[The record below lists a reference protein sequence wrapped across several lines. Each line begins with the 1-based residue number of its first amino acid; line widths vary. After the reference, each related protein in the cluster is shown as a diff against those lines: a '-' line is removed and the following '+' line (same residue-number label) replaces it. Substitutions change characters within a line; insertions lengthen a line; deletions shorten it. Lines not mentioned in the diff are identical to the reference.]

1 MSKNLSVLVM
11 GATGNQ
17 GGAVVRNL
25 LPKGHRI
32 RTLTRNPDSPKA
44 QQLANQGKITMST
57 DEKKE
62 LNVMETLLNDQ
73 SYHIEFKVFLT
84 NHVKHAVIALK
95 RLGASPQRI
104 QEYYDTYVKCTPYG
118 YGVDPAR
125 PSEHT
130 ITQDNWQEYF
140 GQHSSFTSYC
150 EFFDQKEKELGME
163 QLLGEYV
170 PSLLPGCVGS
180 LMHGTIHLGWALD
193 SGNRWMIIEGLA
205 YMAFSYVSC
214 RPERTYPATRGQA
227 KDTSVL
233 ESFLR
238 IADAWEADGEA
249 LHNWLEA
256 TLTND
261 KYSAS
266 SGFHPELA
274 VTGTQFNVAKVLA
287 EGHPL
292 IHETPAWIE
301 EQDMATIWEGLY
313 EAVTLL
319 FMTKPGD
326 FLILHL
332 ITSLHAMEQIAN
344 RLPID
349 QQKRAI
355 KCYWTAMLAVI
366 FSSGEVPTRATL
378 EALYSQYQDA
388 VDHEESPMEGKEW
401 EHIVA
406 RALIEAEEHNPKL
419 VYVQRLLWKRF
430 GHRSLFRIAAG
441 NFTNTPEI
449 PKVESGTTVGADRPC

>member
-1 MSKNLSVLVM
+1 
-11 GATGNQ
+11 
-17 GGAVVRNL
+17 
-25 LPKGHRI
+25 
-32 RTLTRNPDSPKA
+32 
-44 QQLANQGKITMST
+44 
-57 DEKKE
+57 
-62 LNVMETLLNDQ
+62 METLLNDQ
-73 SYHIEFKVFLT
+73 SYHIEFNGFLT

-95 RLGASPQRI
+95 RLEASPQRI

-118 YGVDPAR
+118 YGMEPPK
-125 PSEHT
+125 PSEHI

-140 GQHSSFTSYC
+140 GQHCSFTSYC

-214 RPERTYPATRGQA
+214 RPERTYPATR
-227 KDTSVL
+227 
-233 ESFLR
+233 LR
-238 IADAWEADGEA
+238 IADAWESDREA
-249 LHNWLEA
+249 LHGWLEA
-256 TLTND
+256 TLTDD
-261 KYSAS
+261 KYEAS
-266 SGFHPELA
+266 TGFHPELA

-292 IHETPAWIE
+292 IHATPDWIE
-301 EQDMATIWEGLY
+301 DQVMATIWKELH
-313 EAVTLL
+313 EALTLL

-344 RLPID
+344 RLSID
-349 QQKRAI
+349 KQKRAI
-355 KCYWTAMLAVI
+355 KCYWTAILGII
-366 FSSGEVPTRATL
+366 FSRGELPTRATL
-378 EALYSQYQDA
+378 EALHSKYKGA
-388 VDHEESPMEGKEW
+388 VDHDESLTEGEAW
-401 EHIVA
+401 EDIVA
-406 RALIEAEEHNPKL
+406 RALIEEEEHNPKL
-419 VYVQRLLWKRF
+419 VYVQRLLWNRF
-430 GHRSLFRIAAG
+430 GRRSLFRIAASH
-441 NFTNTPEI
+441 FTTTPEI

>member
-44 QQLANQGKITMST
+44 KQLANQGKITMST

-62 LNVMETLLNDQ
+62 LKLMETLLNDQ

-287 EGHPL
+287 KGHPL

>member
-1 MSKNLSVLVM
+1 
-11 GATGNQ
+11 
-17 GGAVVRNL
+17 
-25 LPKGHRI
+25 
-32 RTLTRNPDSPKA
+32 
-44 QQLANQGKITMST
+44 MST
-57 DEKKE
+57 DEQKT
-62 LNVMETLLNDQ
+62 LNVVEALLNDQ
-73 SYHIEFKVFLT
+73 SYHIEFNGFLT
-84 NHVKHAVIALK
+84 NHVKHAVIALN
-95 RLGASPQRI
+95 RLGAWPQRI
-104 QEYYDTYVKCTPYG
+104 QEYYDSYAKCTTYG
-118 YGVDPAR
+118 YGLERAR
-125 PSEHT
+125 SSEHT

>member
-1 MSKNLSVLVM
+1 ME
-11 GATGNQ
+11 
-17 GGAVVRNL
+17 RL
-25 LPKGHRI
+25 LR
-32 RTLTRNPDSPKA
+32 
-44 QQLANQGKITMST
+44 
-57 DEKKE
+57 
-62 LNVMETLLNDQ
+62 
-73 SYHIEFKVFLT
+73 
-84 NHVKHAVIALK
+84 
-95 RLGASPQRI
+95 
-104 QEYYDTYVKCTPYG
+104 
-118 YGVDPAR
+118 
-125 PSEHT
+125 
-130 ITQDNWQEYF
+130 
-140 GQHSSFTSYC
+140 
-150 EFFDQKEKELGME
+150 
-163 QLLGEYV
+163 EYV
-170 PSLLPGCVGS
+170 HTLLPGCVGS

-205 YMAFSYVSC
+205 YMAFSYLSC
-214 RPERTYPATRGQA
+214 NPDKTYPATHGSV

-238 IADAWEADGEA
+238 IADAWESDREA
-249 LHNWLEA
+249 LHGWLEA
-256 TLTND
+256 TLADD
-261 KYSAS
+261 KYEAS
-266 SGFHPELA
+266 TGFHPELA

-292 IHETPAWIE
+292 IHETPAWME

-344 RLPID
+344 RIPVD
-349 QQKRAI
+349 QQKSAI

-388 VDHEESPMEGKEW
+388 VDHEESPMEGEEW

-406 RALIEAEEHNPKL
+406 RALILGGHPKAANEGHL
-419 VYVQRLLWKRF
+419 KTGQR
-430 GHRSLFRIAAG
+430 
-441 NFTNTPEI
+441 N
-449 PKVESGTTVGADRPC
+449 